1 MLVSTS
7 EKMIVHPVDVA
18 SAVGVREG
26 DIAVAVAV
34 VGEPLGTAVAVAVAG
49 EPLGAA
55 VAVKMGLGVY
65 EGCAV

>member
-34 VGEPLGTAVAVAVAG
+34 VGEPLG
-49 EPLGAA
+49 AA